1 MKKNK
6 DILVGLLE
14 CILKVKIKEIE
25 YLNLERNSGNV
36 HVMRK
41 HLDLNL
47 ETDIGR
53 LEIEVNASHAK
64 YVKARNTA
72 YLCDIYSHYVEK
84 GDKYDEETLIIQI
97 NFSYGLPDDG
107 KYVRKYTISD
117 ETGQQFVKNFIIYDI
132 NMSKYEKMWYNSDI
146 DEIQRNKY
154 FVMLFLGKK
163 ELVKLTEILKK
174 DKVVKEYMD
183 ELKRLNEDPKF
194 REYMSIEEDNRKIE
208 NSIKDEYFKMG
219 SINKAMEMA
228 KSMLKDNISKETI
241 SKYTNLS
248 IEEIEK
254 LMN

>member
-1 MKKNK
+1 MAEKVNNTQEVKVKVTNSKKEEKTFYTCKDDRAFKEFFMNEKNK

-25 YLNLERNSGNV
+25 YLNLERNSDNV

-117 ETGQQFVKNFIIYDI
+117 ETGKQFVKNFIIYDI
-132 NMSKYEKMWYNSDI
+132 NMSKYEKMWYN
-146 DEIQRNKY
+146 
-154 FVMLFLGKK
+154 
-163 ELVKLTEILKK
+163 VKNFMAHLEQA
-174 DKVVKEYMD
+174 
-183 ELKRLNEDPKF
+183 KRCVIKLLYLISNE
-194 REYMSIEEDNRKIE
+194 KIC
-208 NSIKDEYFKMG
+208 IR
-219 SINKAMEMA
+219 
-228 KSMLKDNISKETI
+228 
-241 SKYTNLS
+241 
-248 IEEIEK
+248 
-254 LMN
+254 